1 MKILNSKTVALLA
14 TLLVSFSFFSCVN
27 QIQDDSGI
35 DADEKVTV
43 NISFSGFNFSY
54 DEDDVTTRADQ
65 TAAEAAVNRIALAVL
80 DKDGKIVFSSKKNAT
95 VDTEDFDKISC
106 ELLLGDYTFV
116 AVAHKASADTEE
128 AADITSSTV
137 ATITSSKVLK
147 TFAAVQPVTIVRG
160 DNTVNLAFGKRI
172 TSTFQLYTT
181 DETPAEVASCE
192 ITLKPAGSTT
202 TTAAYKFDPST
213 GFTSETYQNKVE
225 FLRSNS
231 ETGTFQNMALNVHCF
246 LKENPQTITVA
257 VVMKDASGN
266 EVKSYTF
273 NDVSMA
279 PHRTTRATGKFFH
292 ASAGG
297 SFTFDNS
304 DDTTVDVPF

>member
-1 MKILNSKTVALLA
+1 MKKLNFKTVALLA

-27 QIQDDSGI
+27 QIQDDSGT

-65 TAAEAAVNRIALAVL
+65 TAADVQVNRIALAVL
-80 DKDGKIVFSSKKNAT
+80 DK
-95 VDTEDFDKISC
+95 
-106 ELLLGDYTFV
+106 
-116 AVAHKASADTEE
+116 
-128 AADITSSTV
+128 
-137 ATITSSKVLK
+137 
-147 TFAAVQPVTIVRG
+147 
-160 DNTVNLAFGKRI
+160 
-172 TSTFQLYTT
+172 
-181 DETPAEVASCE
+181 
-192 ITLKPAGSTT
+192 
-202 TTAAYKFDPST
+202 
-213 GFTSETYQNKVE
+213 TYQNKVE

-246 LKENPQTITVA
+246 LKENPQSITVT

-266 EVKSYTF
+266 EVESYTF
-273 NDVSMA
+273 NNASMA

>member
-1 MKILNSKTVALLA
+1 MKKLNFKTVALLA

-27 QIQDDSGI
+27 QIQDDSGT

-65 TAAEAAVNRIALAVL
+65 TAADAQVNRIALAVL

-202 TTAAYKFDPST
+202 TTAAYKFDPSP
-213 GFTSETYQNKVE
+213 GFTSD
-225 FLRSNS
+225 S
-231 ETGTFQNMALNVHCF
+231 FQNMALNVHCF

-292 ASAGG
+292 ASADG
-297 SFTFDNS
+297 SFTFDYS